1 MHLISKGMYEAHY
14 NPKKEI
20 IIGQFEESLFT
31 ASYYYFRL
39 GGTADDGNVVPI
51 KQPFNLRKRELK
63 RVFSLETFE
72 LSERAFAILGPCT
85 ELLFK
90 GLKLHNSPT
99 IDPGFSGSLEMLIEN
114 YTDEIVVLEP
124 AMKVGKV
131 VFFDISD
138 SLLDL
143 HQYVQVEKI
152 KSIWKTRYEAGQI
165 IHDWIEKKID
175 AESPKNFS

>member
-1 MHLISKGMYEAHY
+1 MYEAHY
-14 NPKKEI
+14 YPKKEI
-20 IIGQFEESLFT
+20 IIGQFDDSLFT
-31 ASYYYFRL
+31 ATYYYFRL
-39 GGTADDGNVVPI
+39 GGVVDEGNVVPI
-51 KQPFNLRKRELK
+51 KQALNLRKRELK
-63 RVFSLETFE
+63 RVFSLETFA
-72 LSERAFAILGPCT
+72 LSERTFAILGPCT
-85 ELLFK
+85 ELLFR

-143 HQYVQVEKI
+143 HQYMQLEKI
-152 KSIWKTRYEAGQI
+152 KATWKTRHEAGQI
-165 IHDWIEKKID
+165 IHDWIEKNID
-175 AESPKNFS
+175 TESPKNFRS